1 MWPRRRRRAEF
12 PLSPMS
18 CEAAKLFALAG
29 APHPTKAS
37 WALAARPASSAERE
51 NLKQEGKAKPESIAR
66 ERGHVA
72 IDGRQASEPGSA
84 SRVLEVQQ
92 SQESP
97 GDDAQRD
104 EVVDRVPALDSE
116 VFEAAELL
124 VCPRLLLRAP
134 ASIVVFDPLPSVGGA
149 LHGLADEEHHRQ
161 VVVSLPSVVG
171 DDQRHLPLPCS
182 SAKRLPARELD
193 GAVAERDLDALELAV
208 AHDPGT
214 RHVVLADDL
223 GDGAHAV
230 QRLLT
235 WQPAVPVSALSNRPV
250 REEIV
255 EQREERIPVEAAVED
270 GTDIRGQKRCHLLE
284 GEPDLVLLALELR
297 MHRRGGMSRPRKDTA
312 GGKRRGPFP
321 GPPPPLAGPPL
332 RAALGSVP
340 HSAQVLEPAA
350 GRR

>member
-18 CEAAKLFALAG
+18 CEAAKLFAWAG

-37 WALAARPASSAERE
+37 WALAARPASSAERAS
-51 NLKQEGKAKPESIAR
+51 LQQEGQAQPESIAR
-66 ERGHVA
+66 DRGHVA
-72 IDGRQASEPGSA
+72 VGGRQASEPASA

-161 VVVSLPSVVG
+161 GGDSPPPSVWG
-171 DDQRHLPLPCS
+171 RQR
-182 SAKRLPARELD
+182 
-193 GAVAERDLDALELAV
+193 
-208 AHDPGT
+208 
-214 RHVVLADDL
+214 
-223 GDGAHAV
+223 
-230 QRLLT
+230 
-235 WQPAVPVSALSNRPV
+235 
-250 REEIV
+250 
-255 EQREERIPVEAAVED
+255 
-270 GTDIRGQKRCHLLE
+270 
-284 GEPDLVLLALELR
+284 
-297 MHRRGGMSRPRKDTA
+297 
-312 GGKRRGPFP
+312 
-321 GPPPPLAGPPL
+321 PPP
-332 RAALGSVP
+332 
-340 HSAQVLEPAA
+340 
-350 GRR
+350 